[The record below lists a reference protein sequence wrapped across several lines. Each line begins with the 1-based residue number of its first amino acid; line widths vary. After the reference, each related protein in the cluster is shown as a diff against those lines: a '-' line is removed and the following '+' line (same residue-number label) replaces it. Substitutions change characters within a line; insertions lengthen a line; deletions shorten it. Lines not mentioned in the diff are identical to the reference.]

1 MFALSSTW
9 KIRLGLFVAAVVTA
23 VALLLLLANLTWRG
37 FHDLGEQLTTIHLES
52 FRIADRFQNFVLEL
66 NGNVRRFAQT
76 GDEAEWESFIETS
89 RDLDGWIEVQ
99 RRKLTSAAEVS
110 AMNSLDRAF
119 DDYRV
124 AAVEI
129 SGRVRAPD
137 NNISVR
143 DFAAFD
149 SQSRQLLG
157 IGFELAFAHR
167 AALTIFLE
175 KTNDRLRQLRAFFV
189 VVVSLLVLLLGVIAF
204 TVYRSLIAPL
214 QMKLVQSEKLVERN
228 EKLASLGMLAAG
240 VAHEIRNPLT
250 AVKARLFTLQKR
262 LAPGSSATGDVAV
275 ISQEINRLDQIVRG
289 VLQFARP
296 DEPALGAPSSVDGL
310 LKEIRALL
318 EAQLLESNIKL
329 VFGVIA
335 PVRVRIDPAQIKQ
348 VLINLVQNAAEAI
361 GRDGTITISARAD
374 VMRLDKGRTK
384 VLVIE
389 VADDG
394 PGIPPEVEKR
404 LFDPFFST
412 KDTGT
417 GLGLAIAS
425 RLVAKHGGALQYRT
439 EPGRGSTFGIVLP
452 RATKS

>member
-1 MFALSSTW
+1 LSFTW

-23 VALLLLLANLTWRG
+23 VALLFLFANLTWRG

-52 FRIADRFQNFVLEL
+52 FRIADRFQHFVLEL
-66 NGNVRRFAQT
+66 NGHVRRFALT
-76 GDEAEWESFIETS
+76 GDDSEWESFIETS
-89 RDLDGWIEVQ
+89 RDLDGWIDAQ
-99 RRKLTSAAEVS
+99 RRKVTSAAELS
-110 AMNSLDRAF
+110 AMNALDRAF
-119 DDYRV
+119 DDYRA

-137 NNISVR
+137 SNISIR
-143 DFAAFD
+143 DFATFEA
-149 SQSRQLLG
+149 QSRELLG
-157 IGFELAFAHR
+157 IGFELASAHR
-167 AALTIFLE
+167 TALTVFLD
-175 KTNDRLRQLRAFFV
+175 KTSDRLHQLQVFFV
-189 VVVSLLVLLLGVIAF
+189 VTVSVLLLLLGAMAF

-214 QMKLVQSEKLVERN
+214 QMKLVQSQELVERN

-250 AVKARLFTLQKR
+250 AVKARIFTLQKR
-262 LAPGSSATGDVAV
+262 LSPGTPAVTDLEV

-296 DEPALGAPSSVDGL
+296 DEPALAAPSAVDAL
-310 LKEIRALL
+310 LQEVRVLL
-318 EAQLLESNIKL
+318 EAQLAASSIKF
-329 VFGVIA
+329 VVGDIA

-361 GRDGTITISARAD
+361 GRDGTITLSARSD
-374 VMRLDKGRTK
+374 VMRLDHGRTN

-394 PGIPPEVEKR
+394 PGIAPEVEKR

-452 RATKS
+452 HATSL